1 MHSRRQVLKWIAGAS
16 GVALTP
22 QALQFA
28 NAAEDFL
35 KGPPVKDIPAKQI
48 SKHVWLI
55 LSPDGFP
62 TPENRGMMAN
72 VTFVV
77 ASKGVIILDSGASLQ
92 IGEMAIRMI
101 KKVTNKPVIAIF
113 NSHYHGDHFLG
124 NQAFVEAYGKDLP
137 IYAHPYSITQ
147 IKGIEGNAWRNLME
161 RWTNQATAGTKVIPP
176 TRVTNHGEVFDYGD
190 VRIKIHHHGVAHTPG
205 DICMQ
210 VIEDRVTYVGDI
222 AMGNRIA
229 NIDDGSYVGTFKTYK
244 NLQTSEGDQLWVP
257 GHGEPSQQL
266 LTQYGEFLA
275 GIYDTCVKAV
285 KDGQDLSVAKSLVDR
300 KSTRLNS
307 SHSSVSRMP
316 SSA

>member
-113 NSHYHGDHFLG
+113 NSHYHGDH
-124 NQAFVEAYGKDLP
+124 
-137 IYAHPYSITQ
+137 
-147 IKGIEGNAWRNLME
+147 
-161 RWTNQATAGTKVIPP
+161 
-176 TRVTNHGEVFDYGD
+176 
-190 VRIKIHHHGVAHTPG
+190 
-205 DICMQ
+205 
-210 VIEDRVTYVGDI
+210 
-222 AMGNRIA
+222 
-229 NIDDGSYVGTFKTYK
+229 
-244 NLQTSEGDQLWVP
+244 
-257 GHGEPSQQL
+257 
-266 LTQYGEFLA
+266 
-275 GIYDTCVKAV
+275 
-285 KDGQDLSVAKSLVDR
+285 
-300 KSTRLNS
+300 
-307 SHSSVSRMP
+307 
-316 SSA
+316 